1 MQSIP
6 LRLVINLNGGK
17 VSLQWKNM
25 IDAILTKGWNLIS
38 SIWGKLIL
46 CAEDTTFKKTNKKPP
61 NEQNKKSLPKMQEW
75 KQVTS
80 QKLILLVTKV
90 KWYRTSFTSEYE
102 K

>member
-1 MQSIP
+1 MQNFVGNRIFTKLQSIP

-25 IDAILTKGWNLIS
+25 IDAILTKGWNLVS

-61 NEQNKKSLPKMQEW
+61 QTNKT
-75 KQVTS
+75 KQKILAKNARTKTS
-80 QKLILLVTKV
+80 
-90 KWYRTSFTSEYE
+90 Y
-102 K
+102 